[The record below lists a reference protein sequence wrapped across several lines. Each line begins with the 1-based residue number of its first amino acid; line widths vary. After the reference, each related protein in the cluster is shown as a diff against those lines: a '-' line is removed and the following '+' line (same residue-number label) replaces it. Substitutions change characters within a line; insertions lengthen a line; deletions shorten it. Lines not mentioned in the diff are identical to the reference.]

1 MPKKMTNRYD
11 RIRGQTSAGTDRSV
25 FIASSSRKAAA
36 LSTTVHTAM
45 STKAAC
51 VCRRSL
57 ARSRCPQQTEN
68 SAPLPHAQAEQDG
81 RQERHERI
89 GRADRAERV
98 RAKKPA
104 DDERVRYIIKLL
116 QQVPQIMG
124 NAKRSSVLGM
134 EPVVRSICAKITVSF
149 SYSGEF

>member
-1 MPKKMTNRYD
+1 MHRP
-11 RIRGQTSAGTDRSV
+11 S
-25 FIASSSRKAAA
+25 
-36 LSTTVHTAM
+36 
-45 STKAAC
+45 
-51 VCRRSL
+51 
-57 ARSRCPQQTEN
+57 
-68 SAPLPHAQAEQDG
+68 QDG
-81 RQERHERI
+81 CQERHERI

-149 SYSGEF
+149 SYSGEFRFIIADIRLFCKLHCK